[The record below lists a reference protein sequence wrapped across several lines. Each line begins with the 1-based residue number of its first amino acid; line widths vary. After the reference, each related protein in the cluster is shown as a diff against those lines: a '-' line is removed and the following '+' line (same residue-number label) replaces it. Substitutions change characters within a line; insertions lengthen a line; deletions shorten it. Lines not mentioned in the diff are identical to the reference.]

1 MPKLK
6 LFTLTR
12 KTKFHFKRFLKSYG
26 EIYMTLPYF
35 YSKFYNALWVTQNFQ
50 FLTLMSRNQQ
60 MFELSYVEIQ
70 LLI

>member
-35 YSKFYNALWVTQNFQ
+35 YSKFYNALG
-50 FLTLMSRNQQ
+50 
-60 MFELSYVEIQ
+60 
-70 LLI
+70 LLKTFSS